1 MTFTMTEALDVGR
14 LVEPCKPSRVVA
26 AAPRVVNSN
35 VVVMGE
41 GQLPDRLFYLTVA
54 PGTNMLNMRIR
65 VDVDAES
72 FHQTYK

>member
-1 MTFTMTEALDVGR
+1 MTEALDVGS
-14 LVEPCKPSRVVA
+14 LVESRESSRVVA
-26 AAPRVVNSN
+26 ATPRVVDSN
-35 VVVMGE
+35 VVVMGK

-65 VDVDAES
+65 VDIDAES